1 MNSRTTTRT
10 TADEDAIRAIHQR
23 MIDAWYAGDGAAV
36 AVLHPLDPL
45 TADEIRAAVAVVR
58 ASGRLGRE
66 VLFIRIALREPPK
79 SAVLAFRA
87 GDPLERE
94 AFLLIR
100 DRRARTTSE
109 VIVSIER
116 RAILSW
122 QEVPGVQ
129 PPITFDEF
137 VECERSV
144 QVDPTWQA
152 AVKKR
157 GVTDFRLAMV
167 DPWSAGYY
175 GPADD
180 PSRRLVRALTW
191 IRTDE
196 LDNGYARPIE
206 GLVTLVDLDRMEV
219 VEVEDHGVVPLPTR
233 DGNYTAAALANP
245 RNVPH
250 VPAGPRADLRKLEI
264 TQPEGPSF
272 ELSGHE
278 LTWQKWRLR
287 IGFTPREGLVLHT
300 VGYEDG
306 GRVRPILYR
315 ASLAEMVVPY
325 GDPAPT
331 HWRKNAFDEGEYGV
345 GMLAN
350 RLELGCDCLGEI
362 RYIDAV
368 VSDGQGE
375 PVVLEN
381 AICLHE
387 EDFGILWKHTN
398 FRTGQ
403 VEVRRSRR
411 LVISSI
417 VTVGNYEYGF
427 FWYLYQDGTIELQIK
442 LTGIVSTGAIALGAE
457 PEHGVLIAPGLYA
470 PNHQHWFNF
479 RLDVMVD
486 GLENSVYEV
495 NSEAVPVG
503 PANPHGNAWVARR
516 TLLARESAAQRLIHP
531 LAGCYWLVTNPSVT
545 NSLGQPVGYKLVSGE
560 NVGAF
565 AHPDSP
571 IARRAGFITR
581 HLWVTR
587 YGPTELYAAG
597 DYPNQHA
604 GGAQQPQRQRHA
616 LSLASSRSPE
626 EERVEDTAMLTV
638 YKVGARDRHVIEEFL
653 RQPVGDHS
661 PGIRRG
667 LNVFRSAPLKGKHV
681 LVGTK
686 PHGEWRLARLS
697 GERGKP
703 VTRLDEVFTSLD
715 KAEREVFRRRWKQHT
730 GSDL

>member
-1 MNSRTTTRT
+1 MAITTSP
-10 TADEDAIRAIHQR
+10 
-23 MIDAWYAGDGAAV
+23 AV

-58 ASGRLGRE
+58 ESGRLGGE
-66 VLFIRIALREPPK
+66 ALFVRVFLHEPAK

-87 GDPLERE
+87 GDPFERQ
-94 AFLLIR
+94 AFVLIR
-100 DRRARTTSE
+100 DRRVRTTYE
-109 VIVSIER
+109 VIVSIAR

-122 QEVPGVQ
+122 KDVPGVQ

-137 VECERSV
+137 LECERMV
-144 QVDPTWQA
+144 KADPAWRA
-152 AVKKR
+152 AMKKR
-157 GVTDFRLAMV
+157 GVTDFSLAMV

-180 PSRRLVRALTW
+180 PARRLVRALTW

-206 GLVTLVDLDRMEV
+206 GLVTLVDLDGMEV
-219 VEVEDHGVVPLPTR
+219 LEVEDHAVVPLPTH

-250 VPAGPRADLRKLEI
+250 VPDGPRADLRRLEI
-264 TQPEGPSF
+264 AQPEGPSF
-272 ELSGHE
+272 ELAGHE
-278 LTWQKWRLR
+278 LRWQKWRVR
-287 IGFTPREGLVLHT
+287 IGFTPREGVVLHT

-362 RYIDAV
+362 RYLDAV
-368 VSDGQGE
+368 VSDGHGE
-375 PVVLEN
+375 PVILEK
-381 AICLHE
+381 AVCLHE

-411 LVISSI
+411 FVISSI
-417 VTVGNYEYGF
+417 ATVGNYEYGF

-442 LTGIVSTGAIALGAE
+442 LTGIVSTGAIASGAE

-479 RLDVMVD
+479 RLDMMVD

-495 NSEAVPVG
+495 NSEAVPLG

-516 TLLARESAAQRLIHP
+516 TLLGRESEAQRLIEP
-531 LAGCYWLVTNPSVT
+531 LAGRYWIVTNPAVT
-545 NSLGQPVGYKLVSGE
+545 NSLGQAVGYKLVPGE
-560 NVGAF
+560 NVGAL
-565 AHPDSP
+565 AHPDSS

-587 YGPTELYAAG
+587 YDPAELFAAG
-597 DYPNQHA
+597 DYPNQHP
-604 GGAQQPQRQRHA
+604 GGAGLPAYVKADRGLERTDVVLWYSVGSHHIP
-616 LSLASSRSPE
+616 RSE
-626 EERVEDTAMLTV
+626 EWPVM
-638 YKVGARDRHVIEEFL
+638 
-653 RQPVGDHS
+653 PVGYAGFQLKPAGFFVGS
-661 PGIRRG
+661 PALDVPAASPNGRG
-667 LNVFRSAPLKGKHV
+667 DAPHC
-681 LVGTK
+681 
-686 PHGEWRLARLS
+686 H
-697 GERGKP
+697 
-703 VTRLDEVFTSLD
+703 
-715 KAEREVFRRRWKQHT
+715 
-730 GSDL
+730 